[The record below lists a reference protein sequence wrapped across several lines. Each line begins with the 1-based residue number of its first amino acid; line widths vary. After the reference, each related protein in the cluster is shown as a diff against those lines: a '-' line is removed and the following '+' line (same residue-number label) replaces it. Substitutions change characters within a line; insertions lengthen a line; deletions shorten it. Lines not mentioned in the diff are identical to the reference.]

1 MQLRRKSR
9 MTSEVS
15 TSSLNDIMFFLML
28 FFLIMSTFMNPNVI
42 KVVLPKSEAGKALAK
57 QPLTVSIDAAGNFY
71 LNKKQLAF
79 SELEP
84 LIAEETK
91 KFENVTMIIHADSS
105 VRFQPVVDVISLGS
119 KLDIK
124 VAVATAKK

>member
-1 MQLRRKSR
+1 MQLRRRSR

-15 TSSLNDIMFFLML
+15 THSLNDIMFFLML
-28 FFLIMSTFMNPNVI
+28 FFLIMSTLMNPNVI

-57 QPLTVSIDAAGNFY
+57 QPLTVSIDAGGNFY
-71 LNKKQLAF
+71 LNKKPVSF

-84 LIAEETK
+84 LITDETK
-91 KFENVTMIIHADSS
+91 KYENVTMIIHADSA

>member
-1 MQLRRKSR
+1 

-28 FFLIMSTFMNPNVI
+28 FFLIMSTLMNPNVI

-79 SELEP
+79 NELEP
-84 LIAEETK
+84 LISEETK

>member
-1 MQLRRKSR
+1 